1 MELSANTTARPVT
14 FTSVIR
20 DYLQLVKIRLS
31 LLVVFS
37 ASMAYL
43 VEAHRSVDTI
53 TIWLLSIGGFL
64 ITGAANTCNQVKE
77 KESDKLMKRTCTRPL
92 PDNRLSKR
100 SARIFAGIIG
110 ATGILLL
117 LFININSALL
127 GFTAFLLYV
136 FAYTPLKKVGPV
148 AVIPGAIA
156 GSLPI
161 LIGSTAATGTITF
174 TAFVLFFIQFIW
186 QFPHTWSIA
195 WMLDEEY
202 NRAGIRM
209 LPSRG
214 RTNRTSAFVI
224 LISTFLLIPAA
235 YLMYEY
241 SITGWTVFVVVA
253 IAGIVLTL
261 FSLFLF
267 RNIERRSALRLMLA
281 SFFYLPM
288 VLVALVLDRFI
299 S

>member
-1 MELSANTTARPVT
+1 MELSANTIAPPAKLSGVL
-14 FTSVIR
+14 R
-20 DYLQLVKIRLS
+20 DYAQLVKIRLS

-43 VEAHRSVDTI
+43 VEAHQSVDTL

-64 ITGAANTCNQVKE
+64 ITGAANTCNQVRE
-77 KESDKLMKRTCTRPL
+77 QDSDKLMKRTCTRPL
-92 PDNRLSKR
+92 PGNRLSKK
-100 SARIFAGIIG
+100 SARIFALIIG
-110 ATGILLL
+110 SAGIALLL
-117 LFININSALL
+117 WINLFSAVL
-127 GFTAFLLYV
+127 GLVAFLMYV

-161 LIGSTAATGTITF
+161 LIGCTAATGSITL
-174 TAFVLFFIQFIW
+174 TSMLLFFIQFIW

-202 NRAGIRM
+202 NRAGIHM

-214 RTNRTSAFVI
+214 GKNRTSAVI
-224 LISTFLLIPAA
+224 ILASTFLLIPAA

-241 SITGWTVFVVVA
+241 A
-253 IAGIVLTL
+253 IAGRAVFALVATAGLILTL
-261 FSLFLF
+261 FSLFLL

-288 VLVALVLDRFI
+288 VLIALVLDRFI

>member
-1 MELSANTTARPVT
+1 MLTLTETTTPSMTRT
-14 FTSVIR
+14 RIIR
-20 DYLQLVKIRLS
+20 DYLQLVKPRLS

-37 ASMAYL
+37 ASMTYL
-43 VEAHRSVDTI
+43 IEVHRAVDTM

-64 ITGAANTCNQVKE
+64 VTGAANTCNQVRE
-77 KESDKLMKRTCTRPL
+77 KDSDKLMKRTCTRPL
-92 PDNRLSKR
+92 PGNRLSKIA
-100 SARIFAGIIG
+100 ARNFAIVLGIAGIV
-110 ATGILLL
+110 LLGC
-117 LFININSALL
+117 INLNSALL

-156 GSLPI
+156 GSMPI
-161 LIGSTAATGTITF
+161 LIGSTAATGTITL
-174 TAFVLFFIQFIW
+174 TALLLFFIQFIW

-202 NRAGIRM
+202 DRAGIHM

-214 RTNRTSAFVI
+214 RTNRTSALII
-224 LISTFLLIPAA
+224 LASTFLLIPAA
-235 YLMYEY
+235 FLMYEY
-241 SITGWTVFVVVA
+241 SITGWIVFILIA

-267 RNIERRSALRLMLA
+267 RNVQRRSAFRLMLA
-281 SFFYLPM
+281 SFFYLPV

>member
-1 MELSANTTARPVT
+1 MELSANTIERPAT
-14 FTSVIR
+14 ISGTIR

-37 ASMAYL
+37 ASMSYL
-43 VEAHRSVDTI
+43 VEAHRSVDTL

-64 ITGAANTCNQVKE
+64 ITGAANTCNQIRE
-77 KESDKLMKRTCTRPL
+77 KESDKLMKRTCARPL
-92 PDNRLSKR
+92 PGNRLSKR
-100 SARIFAGIIG
+100 SARIFALVIG

-117 LFININSALL
+117 SFINLFSGLL
-127 GFTAFLLYV
+127 GVVAFLMYV

-156 GSLPI
+156 GSMPI
-161 LIGSTAATGTITF
+161 LIGCTAATGTITM
-174 TAFVLFFIQFIW
+174 TALLLFFIQFIW

-202 NRAGIRM
+202 NRAGIHM

-214 RTNRTSAFVI
+214 RTNRTSAFIIFV
-224 LISTFLLIPAA
+224 STFLLIPAA

-241 SITGWTVFVVVA
+241 SIAGAVVFTLL
-253 IAGIVLTL
+253 IGAGIVLTL
-261 FSLFLF
+261 LSLFLF
-267 RNIERRSALRLMLA
+267 RNLERKSALRVMLA
-281 SFFYLPM
+281 SFFYLPT
-288 VLVALVLDRFI
+288 VLVALVIDRFI